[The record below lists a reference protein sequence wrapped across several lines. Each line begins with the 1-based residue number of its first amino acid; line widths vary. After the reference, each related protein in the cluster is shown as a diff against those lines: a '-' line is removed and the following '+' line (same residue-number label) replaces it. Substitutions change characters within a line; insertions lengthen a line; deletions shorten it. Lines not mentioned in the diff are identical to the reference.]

1 MDCYVVDQSIATI
14 CVYDPPHLHPHP
26 HPPPPSLRSTM
37 SQKKPFNPILGET
50 YQGSLYDGTRL
61 YMEQIS
67 HHPPISAWDLEAPD
81 AAWRF
86 SGVSEGTASF
96 GGNSVRGAERGKMG
110 IVGRAE
116 RIFFLYLWA
125 YDV

>member
-1 MDCYVVDQSIATI
+1 MIEFPAFVC
-14 CVYDPPHLHPHP
+14 PPHIPRI
-26 HPPPPSLRSTM
+26 RSTL

-81 AAWRF
+81 ASWRF
-86 SGVSEGTASF
+86 TGVSEGTASF
-96 GGNSVRGAERGKMG
+96 GGNSVCG
-110 IVGRAE
+110 ILSLCLCVS
-116 RIFFLYLWA
+116 
-125 YDV
+125 V

>member
-1 MDCYVVDQSIATI
+1 
-14 CVYDPPHLHPHP
+14 
-26 HPPPPSLRSTM
+26 M

-86 SGVSEGTASF
+86 TGVSEGTASF
-96 GGNSVRGAERGKMG
+96 GGNSVRGRS
-110 IVGRAE
+110 GRAGAGGGGSE
-116 RIFFLYLWA
+116 RVRASLAVHLW
-125 YDV
+125 DR